1 MSSKYIIE
9 FKHLIKIGLPIF
21 GSQMSYML
29 MSATDTI
36 IAGNA
41 SSSDQAGLAVGTAIL
56 NTVWFL
62 IAGVIFSVTPIVAQL
77 YGAKKFI
84 EIGHK
89 LREVLWIAF
98 FLGFFLARSEERR
111 VGKECER

>member
-1 MSSKYIIE
+1 
-9 FKHLIKIGLPIF
+9 
-21 GSQMSYML
+21 ML

-98 FLGFFLARSEERR
+98 FLGFFLALLFFNL
-111 VGKECER
+111 